1 MKPFSKKPTLV
12 AAQQQHS
19 AKHAHVGPPAA
30 KCGAISNEVSRCT
43 HRPRH
48 RARFLVR
55 HEAVTFYELF
65 QGILLPV
72 EAIARAAPVASSAAQ
87 ACSRLRLARARGEH
101 DDRLSQKDVDE
112 QVGKRLIRG
121 VRLLSCFGFCRE
133 RHD

>member
-1 MKPFSKKPTLV
+1 MWARLLRSAVRSATRCQGARIVLGIVRAFLSAMKLSLFMSFSRDSLV
-12 AAQQQHS
+12 
-19 AKHAHVGPPAA
+19 
-30 KCGAISNEVSRCT
+30 
-43 HRPRH
+43 
-48 RARFLVR
+48 
-55 HEAVTFYELF
+55 
-65 QGILLPV
+65 PV